1 MFLPPIGSCWRNVF
15 GSCQGFRLSE
25 RIPRL
30 LSFSEVVPTR
40 SLVLTGVGIV
50 AAVVLMMGGCSS
62 VDEGSPPGAEELFKS
77 AKEKFDEEDYL
88 EAYEQF
94 RVLTLQYQGSA
105 FADDAQF
112 YLGECQFRREDYIL
126 ASFEYETL
134 IRIMPTS
141 EFVSNA
147 QYQLAMCYYNR
158 SPEYYHDQEFTVKA
172 IDAFQAFLE
181 YYATDPRVPDAE
193 QKITELNAKL
203 ARKEYESGIIY
214 MKMTYFRAAT
224 VSFDYVL
231 EKYHDSPYA
240 EPALLKKGESLF
252 ARRRFRDPRDVAN
265 RFLEKYSSSI
275 LRSEAEALL
284 KDAKDALEEELKAPR
299 QTTEKGASG

>member
-1 MFLPPIGSCWRNVF
+1 MFGQIL
-15 GSCQGFRLSE
+15 RLT
-25 RIPRL
+25 
-30 LSFSEVVPTR
+30 VVA
-40 SLVLTGVGIV
+40 LVLFYI
-50 AAVVLMMGGCSS
+50 GGCSS
-62 VDEGSPPGAEELFKS
+62 ESQDNPPGAEELFRI
-77 AKEKFDEEDYL
+77 AKEKFDDEDYL
-88 EAYEQF
+88 EAYDDF
-94 RVLTLQYQGSA
+94 RVLSLQYQGSG

-112 YLGECQFRREDYIL
+112 YMGECQFRREDYIL
-126 ASFEYETL
+126 AAFEYETL
-134 IRIMPTS
+134 IRSMPTS
-141 EFVSNA
+141 EFVAQA
-147 QYQLAMCYYNR
+147 QYQVAMCYYNR

-181 YYATDPRVPDAE
+181 YYPTDLRVSDAE
-193 QKITELNAKL
+193 QKISELNAKL

-240 EPALLKKGESLF
+240 EPALLKKGVSLF
-252 ARRRFRDPRDVAN
+252 ARRRFRDARDVAN